1 MLSFLFALLH
11 VSHAYLG
18 LLTDGD
24 ILPSERVRAGVE
36 LQGVLN
42 ENDGINLAGHFDM
55 GLNDSTELMLE
66 AGTGAQDFF
75 GSLQFK
81 YVPYPDYENQPAIG
95 FIFGTTVASESGDSD
110 TLLSLKSFVSK
121 KFETDIGPMTPYGA
135 LAVHFALTDN
145 NDYDPLQLILGSKY
159 KHPNWTNTHLLTE
172 IGIDV
177 SDAFNYI
184 AVYLTYEFDK
194 GSNPFQQNQSDY

>member
-1 MLSFLFALLH
+1 MLSILL
-11 VSHAYLG
+11 VLSLQFSHAYLS

-24 ILPSERVRAGVE
+24 ILSSDRLRGGVE

-55 GLNDSTELMLE
+55 GLNDSTEVMLE

-75 GSLQFK
+75 GSIQFK
-81 YVPYPDYENQPAIG
+81 YVPFPDFENQPAIG
-95 FIFGTTVASESGDSD
+95 FVFGATMASESGDSD
-110 TLLSLKSFVSK
+110 TLLNIKTFISK
-121 KFETDIGPMTPYGA
+121 KFETDMGLVSPYTA
-135 LAVHFALTDN
+135 LAVNLALTDN
-145 NDYDPLQLILGSKY
+145 NDNDPLQLILGSKY
-159 KHPNWTNTHLLTE
+159 KHPDWTNVHLFAEL
-172 IGIDV
+172 GIDV

-194 GSNPFQQNQSDY
+194 GSNPFEQQSEY